1 MTGYIYS
8 NYIVR
13 ISMKEKIY
21 VALNKKEIRKRL
33 KRMLERE
40 DYDRIVVWRS
50 SFGWDVPLYQRPQ
63 HIFTNFAKQRTL
75 VLYEV
80 TRFTDD
86 VKRIKRQSENLY
98 LVNFMNKAFA
108 NYIFEAIEQ
117 QEKPRY
123 VQFYSTDWTLTKGQ
137 IEEYERRG
145 YKVVYE
151 YIDDLNPHLAG
162 TDELPVNVREKYE
175 KTMKEKDS
183 IVVVTADALQRD
195 VLSKRGDS
203 HLVFS
208 CNGVDYNHFHNE
220 IDPDFK
226 FEKEFAEIL
235 EKGQPM
241 IGYYGALA
249 KWFDYQLVKE
259 LAETGKYQIVLF
271 GIKYDDSYEKA
282 GLDRQENVH
291 FLGSRDY
298 HVLQNYAAKMD
309 VLTIPFLI
317 NEITKATSPVKLF
330 EYMALNKPIVTTD
343 MDECRKYQSV
353 LIGHDHKEFEAK
365 LDEALGKRSDKEYIE
380 LLDREALENT
390 WEEKAKAIIEEM
402 KHCEEA
408 DGNR

>member
-1 MTGYIYS
+1 MKKYDLPYPKFENDNLNYYVTISDYEGKEFNIKENNLYNALSEVINYS
-8 NYIVR
+8 LYFSFNIG
-13 ISMKEKIY
+13 KKHCHEHEFDY
-21 VALNKKEIRKRL
+21 V
-33 KRMLERE
+33 
-40 DYDRIVVWRS
+40 
-50 SFGWDVPLYQRPQ
+50 
-63 HIFTNFAKQRTL
+63 
-75 VLYEV
+75 
-80 TRFTDD
+80 
-86 VKRIKRQSENLY
+86 IKNLY
-98 LVNFMNKAFA
+98 LYPESFNLNDLDKTF
-108 NYIFEAIEQ
+108 
-117 QEKPRY
+117 
-123 VQFYSTDWTLTKGQ
+123 
-137 IEEYERRG
+137 
-145 YKVVYE
+145 VVYE

-365 LDEALGKRSDKEYIE
+365 LDEALGKRSDKAYIE

>member
-1 MTGYIYS
+1 MKDKLSKVKNLVKKYGLTGTIKKMTGYIYS

-137 IEEYERRG
+137 IEERAGRAVRNMVSEPARVNSEPVTVWRPLARR
-145 YKVVYE
+145 
-151 YIDDLNPHLAG
+151 AG
-162 TDELPVNVREKYE
+162 FYASTRSCPQGQGEARWYHESAALSSLSGQNRQDGSVFRCNAKRKGRLP
-175 KTMKEKDS
+175 
-183 IVVVTADALQRD
+183 L
-195 VLSKRGDS
+195 
-203 HLVFS
+203 
-208 CNGVDYNHFHNE
+208 
-220 IDPDFK
+220 
-226 FEKEFAEIL
+226 
-235 EKGQPM
+235 
-241 IGYYGALA
+241 
-249 KWFDYQLVKE
+249 
-259 LAETGKYQIVLF
+259 
-271 GIKYDDSYEKA
+271 
-282 GLDRQENVH
+282 
-291 FLGSRDY
+291 
-298 HVLQNYAAKMD
+298 
-309 VLTIPFLI
+309 
-317 NEITKATSPVKLF
+317 
-330 EYMALNKPIVTTD
+330 
-343 MDECRKYQSV
+343 
-353 LIGHDHKEFEAK
+353 
-365 LDEALGKRSDKEYIE
+365 
-380 LLDREALENT
+380 
-390 WEEKAKAIIEEM
+390 
-402 KHCEEA
+402 
-408 DGNR
+408 